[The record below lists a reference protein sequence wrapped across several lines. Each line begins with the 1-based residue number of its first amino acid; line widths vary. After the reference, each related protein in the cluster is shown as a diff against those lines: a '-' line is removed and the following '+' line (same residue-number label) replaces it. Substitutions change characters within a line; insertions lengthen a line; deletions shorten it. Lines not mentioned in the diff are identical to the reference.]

1 MSGGKR
7 HRATIGALDQGRL
20 VHELMRRAYEPPHSA
35 GISAKNASDLRKK
48 TTSGVNGCPAAS
60 RRLRIRGGADYTLAA
75 LLFIDDPLL
84 RPRFLG
90 ASEAIAKSTC
100 RLNASTRTTKTRTS
114 SPILNRLRDRL
125 PTSCRRAG
133 SNK

>member
-7 HRATIGALDQGRL
+7 HRATIGALDQGKL
-20 VHELMRRAYEPPHSA
+20 VHELMRRACEPPHSA
-35 GISAKNASDLRKK
+35 GLRAKNASGFRKK
-48 TTSGVNGCPAAS
+48 TTSGVNGCPGS
-60 RRLRIRGGADYTLAA
+60 KPEITHTGRRRYALAT

-100 RLNASTRTTKTRTS
+100 RLKASTRTTKTRTS
-114 SPILNRLRDRL
+114 
-125 PTSCRRAG
+125 
-133 SNK
+133 